1 VIFVGRFERSLFA
14 GFDVEI
20 THEDVVPLFMVIV
33 PLQIHGNAF
42 DLVVFGGVLEEVV
55 LEVDFRFLLIW

>member
-1 VIFVGRFERSLFA
+1 
-14 GFDVEI
+14 
-20 THEDVVPLFMVIV
+20 VPLFMVIV